1 MHWHSLSLYC
11 DWKIFAHTMSWQSSH
26 FIRPTQQGCCAEAFL
41 LMYDRFRILEEP
53 VGLLKRRA
61 CPVQRFIDF
70 VLMYDSFHILQ
81 ELRRPDCPAIDRFFS
96 FNILQEPS
104 GLLRRRAYPAIYRF
118 LLIHD
123 RFHILRVQVW
133 LLRGCVCQEI
143 HWVLMI
149 HDLVSQSSY
158 TIQFDRWEEAVAQ
171 IYRFSLTHGWKF

>member
-96 FNILQEPS
+96 FDILQEPS
-104 GLLRRRAYPAIYRF
+104 GLLKRRAYPQRF
-118 LLIHD
+118 TDFYWYMTGFISYECKFD
-123 RFHILRVQVW
+123 CWEDAFVKRFT
-133 LLRGCVCQEI
+133 E
-143 HWVLMI
+143 
-149 HDLVSQSSY
+149 
-158 TIQFDRWEEAVAQ
+158 F
-171 IYRFSLTHGWKF
+171 